1 MSTDFNSDVTTLK
14 TNEAKLLDSRAKV
27 ARFCYEEQALD
38 GNTDTDVFGVAS
50 YNYNNTQNVPLA
62 NPSILQMSE
71 TVLSKGLRSQ
81 GSSFTRMGVNHFFGR
96 VSYNVNKLAKHL
108 GDFLSSFKG
117 FLREGDNAW
126 SPTATYE
133 AGDVVYVM
141 LTKGGKTYKRT
152 FSCLQECTNLAPVDS
167 SGNLTNTAYWEETG
181 GNVMGDLHV
190 AGESDFTNNVLM
202 EKNLTVR
209 GDLVVDGST
218 IVTDEETIS
227 TKSDYMVLRQ
237 NNPSGLG
244 STEKAGVVVHNY
256 DGSKN
261 AFIGVDQDGIFR
273 VSDNASENTTTYT
286 DKSKYGVNFYNGLTQ
301 TTATVVSGATVAEDM
316 DELEDC
322 VLESGTYYH
331 SFNGQW
337 FSVSLVS
344 SKLYFDKTSP
354 VTDPT
359 LITTLDAGTKDT
371 LFYYRSISIL
381 VVSDSANQPLLTR
394 QESSDLANDDIL
406 RWDDVNQRA
415 KGGLTVADITASASS
430 YKLVNSKTITGVA
443 TLVAGS
449 VLPLYFTA
457 DINGS
462 NVEQT
467 LTLTYNGTPYA
478 VKVAYENSLVDFKAK
493 LIGGTY
499 KFIQANTALSFMFNG
514 TYLIILGNPVVLST
528 SNYTYNADGSSPF
541 LPEIYFPVSAIT
553 TPANTAGTFTATEDC
568 YITLSQGWSKLD
580 DTGRRI
586 DIIAFDDGKAI
597 RSVYFAGYGTLDTA
611 PSADSD
617 DHQTIYTEPLFLRKG
632 VSIYYEYGGYNQA
645 TSNRRFRVNTRS

>member
-14 TNEAKLLDSRAKV
+14 TNEAKLLDPRGKV
-27 ARFCYEEQALD
+27 ARFCYEEQALE
-38 GNTDTDVFGVAS
+38 GNSDTDVYGVTS
-50 YNYNNTQNVPLA
+50 YNYDNIQNIPQGT
-62 NPSILQMSE
+62 PSILQLSE
-71 TVLSKGLRSQ
+71 RVLSKGLRSQ

-141 LTKGGKTYKRT
+141 LTKSGKTYKRT
-152 FSCLQECTNLAPVDS
+152 FSCLQECTNLAPVNS
-167 SGNLTNTAYWEETG
+167 SGNLTNTTYWEETG

-237 NNPSGLG
+237 SNPSGLG
-244 STEKAGVVVHNY
+244 SSEKSGMVVHNY

-286 DKSKYGVNFYNGLTQ
+286 NKSKYGANFYDGLTQ

-316 DELEDC
+316 DELEAC

-344 SKLYFDKTSP
+344 NKLYFDKTSP

-359 LITTLDAGTKDT
+359 LITTLDAGTEDT

-394 QESSDLANDDIL
+394 QEASDLADDDIL
-406 RWDDVNQRA
+406 RWDSTNQRA
-415 KGGLTVADITASASS
+415 KGGLTIADITASSGGARIMASTS
-430 YKLVNSKTITGVA
+430 TITGTV
-443 TLVAGS
+443 TLTEGRI
-449 VLPLYFTA
+449 LPLYFT
-457 DINGS
+457 S
-462 NVEQT
+462 E
-467 LTLTYNGTPYA
+467 LTATATEFNNATPLVLNYNGTDYT
-478 VKVAYENSLVDFKAK
+478 VKVAGTTGTLSPLVPIRTGK
-493 LIGGTY
+493 LIPSIKY
-499 KFIQANTALSFMFNG
+499 VQKHTALDLMFNG
-514 TYLIILGNPVVLST
+514 TDLVIMGNPVIASTTYGKYYADGTCDLTWQTLTTVSNSSFVLIKGTEEFRITLMYSEQGSTTLYSSSTFSIASLDSLST
-528 SNYTYNADGSSPF
+528 LSDMILLT
-541 LPEIYFPVSAIT
+541 SAGIQIR
-553 TPANTAGTFTATEDC
+553 F
-568 YITLSQGWSKLD
+568 
-580 DTGRRI
+580 
-586 DIIAFDDGKAI
+586 IIGNNN
-597 RSVYFAGYGTLDTA
+597 
-611 PSADSD
+611 
-617 DHQTIYTEPLFLRKG
+617 
-632 VSIYYEYGGYNQA
+632 GGYQL
-645 TSNRRFRVNTRS
+645 TPSQVPSNIRYTVEYKAKW

>member
-14 TNEAKLLDSRAKV
+14 TNEAKLLDSRGKV
-27 ARFCYEEQALD
+27 ARFCYEEQALE
-38 GNTDTDVFGVAS
+38 GNTDTDVYGVTS
-50 YNYNNTQNVPLA
+50 YNYNNVQNIPQGTPA
-62 NPSILQMSE
+62 ILQMSE

-81 GSSFTRMGVNHFFGR
+81 GSSFTRMGVNHFWGR
-96 VSYNVNKLAKHL
+96 ASYNINKLAKHL
-108 GDFLSSFKG
+108 NDLIGYFKN
-117 FLREGDNAW
+117 FLRESDNAW

-152 FSCLQECTNLAPVDS
+152 FSCTQESTNLAPVDAG
-167 SGNLTNTAYWEETG
+167 GNLTNTSYWEEIG

-190 AGESDFTNNVLM
+190 AGEADFTNNAIM
-202 EKNLTVR
+202 EKNLSVR
-209 GDLVVDGST
+209 GDLVVEGST
-218 IVTDEETIS
+218 LVTDEQTVS
-227 TKSDYMVLRQ
+227 TKSDYAVLRQ

-244 STEKAGVVVHNY
+244 ATEKAGMVVHNY

-286 DKSKYGVNFYNGLTQ
+286 NKSKYGANFYDGLTQ
-301 TTATVVSGATVAEDM
+301 TTASVVSGATVAEDM

-322 VLESGTYYH
+322 VLEDGTYYH

-344 SKLYFDKTSP
+344 NKLYFDKTSP
-354 VTDPT
+354 VSDPT
-359 LITTLDAGTKDT
+359 LISTLEAGTKDT

-394 QESSDLANDDIL
+394 EEASDLANDDIL

-443 TLVAGS
+443 TLSSGS

-457 DINGS
+457 DIDGS

-478 VKVAYENSLVDFKAK
+478 VKVNKNGTLADFSAH
-493 LIGGTY
+493 LIGADY
-499 KFIQANTALSFMFNG
+499 KFIQANTAINFMFDG
-514 TYLIILGNPVVLST
+514 TYLIILGNPIVLSST
-528 SNYTYNADGSSPF
+528 GYTIYADGLIEQYGEMLGNGTQSSLIVPF
-541 LPEIYFPVSAIT
+541 SDTNYFFTYTVQDSHTDQYYSSYVQKISGSAVKVYDK
-553 TPANTAGTFTATEDC
+553 NTENGSNHYVMFYA
-568 YITLSQGWSKLD
+568 
-580 DTGRRI
+580 R
-586 DIIAFDDGKAI
+586 
-597 RSVYFAGYGTLDTA
+597 GY
-611 PSADSD
+611 
-617 DHQTIYTEPLFLRKG
+617 
-632 VSIYYEYGGYNQA
+632 
-645 TSNRRFRVNTRS
+645 